1 MPTRE
6 KRAETF
12 APAVEQM
19 LLHNPQVS
27 VVMPTYNRGHLIGR
41 SIRSVLNQTYPG
53 FELIIVDDGSND
65 GTQDVVRQFDDGRI
79 RYIRHEDNR
88 GAAAAR
94 NTGIRSA
101 AGAYVAFQ
109 DSDDEWL
116 PRKLERQMA
125 ILGMLS
131 HEVGVL
137 YSDMW
142 RIGESREEYYH
153 APHIT
158 PDDGIIYTK
167 ALANHVFGIGF
178 PTAVLR
184 RECFDRVG
192 MLDEELRALEDSE
205 FYIRLSKHFCFYHL
219 AEPLVNQ
226 YVTPVSVMHNPTA
239 VAAALKRILNK
250 YHDDISREPN
260 LELKYQVD
268 IGLWLRLAGQ
278 TKEARAFLGQ
288 AASGNLVEACRHF
301 VARVRAFGWRWPSIS
316 WAIVQLSF
324 LAARARTA
332 GIIRPIVS
340 TARRYRGNNRS

>member
-1 MPTRE
+1 LKT
-6 KRAETF
+6 AE
-12 APAVEQM
+12 
-19 LLHNPQVS
+19 VS
-27 VVMPTYNRGHLIGR
+27 VIMPTYNRADLIGR
-41 SIRSVLNQTYPG
+41 SVRSVLEQSYG
-53 FELIIVDDGSND
+53 DFELIVVDDGSTD
-65 GTQDVVRQFDDGRI
+65 STPDVVAGFSDERI
-79 RYIRHEDNR
+79 RYVRCQENR

-94 NTGIRSA
+94 NTGVRA
-101 AGAYVAFQ
+101 ARGAYIAFQ

-116 PRKLERQMA
+116 PQKLERQMGTFRHLA
-125 ILGMLS
+125 PDI
-131 HEVGVL
+131 GVV

-142 RIGESREEYYH
+142 RISKDRKEYFR
-153 APHIT
+153 APHT
-158 PDDGIIYTK
+158 SPEDGLIYSR
-167 ALANHVFGIGF
+167 ALGFHVFGI
-178 PTAVLR
+178 VLQASVIR
-184 RECFDRVG
+184 RECFEKTG
-192 MLDEELRALEDSE
+192 LFDEGLRALEDSE
-205 FYIRLSKHFCFYHL
+205 FWIRMSRHYRFYHIP
-219 AEPLVNQ
+219 EPLVNQ